1 MASGVI
7 PRQADASETNLT
19 PAIVATGGSTVD
31 FSMARVRG
39 KLVTL
44 NFVITC
50 GLGSTGVMAV
60 LATDVPKPPVDV
72 VYFTI
77 SGTAAGSARLCGIT
91 PSGDIYVYNPQQNT
105 QFFCSVTYAL

>member
-7 PRQADASETNLT
+7 PRQADASETDLT
-19 PAIVATGGSTVD
+19 PAIVATSGSTVNVAT
-31 FSMARVRG
+31 ARVRG

-50 GLGSTGVMAV
+50 GRSSTGVMAV
-60 LATDVPKPPVDV
+60 LATYVPKPPAD

-91 PSGDIYVYNPQQNT
+91 ASGDIYVYNPQQNT